1 MHWAGSHGLS
11 AVRDEL
17 GDVIIDKPASAGYE
31 KAPKVILQAHMD
43 MVCVAAEGVHFDP
56 LNDPIKIIND
66 GKTLR
71 ADGTS
76 LGADDGIGMAL
87 CLYILQD
94 TTLRHG
100 PLRVIITVNEE
111 DGMAS
116 VDMPAEYLDGD
127 YLINLDW
134 EWLGSLCNSAAGCD
148 FIRFTRKTSREPAPT
163 DYDTL
168 KVTLKGLQG
177 GHSGV
182 GINLGRANALVC
194 LASAFLRLAEADIP
208 VRISAFSGGQA
219 KNAIPASAQA
229 EILVPKAETAKAVH
243 LLEAYRQDFSIA
255 FGEKEPAYQYT
266 VEAVAPVQQA
276 LDGGTSLD
284 LLEAPGLPSQW
295 REYHEPLC
303 PGTGGEFP
311 ESGPADTGAGSDRP
325 GGDGAQLCELPG
337 GRDPA
342 GLPADRRISW
352 LHLHPG

>member
-1 MHWAGSHGLS
+1 MNQSEMMQIILQEFYRIAEIPRPSHHEEKIGDYLMHWAGSHGLS

-66 GKTLR
+66 GKMLR

-148 FIRFTRKTSREPAPT
+148 LSDSPARP
-163 DYDTL
+163 
-168 KVTLKGLQG
+168 
-177 GHSGV
+177 
-182 GINLGRANALVC
+182 
-194 LASAFLRLAEADIP
+194 
-208 VRISAFSGGQA
+208 
-219 KNAIPASAQA
+219 PAS
-229 EILVPKAETAKAVH
+229 
-243 LLEAYRQDFSIA
+243 R
-255 FGEKEPAYQYT
+255 
-266 VEAVAPVQQA
+266 
-276 LDGGTSLD
+276 
-284 LLEAPGLPSQW
+284 
-295 REYHEPLC
+295 
-303 PGTGGEFP
+303 
-311 ESGPADTGAGSDRP
+311 RP
-325 GGDGAQLCELPG
+325 QITI
-337 GRDPA
+337 R
-342 GLPADRRISW
+342 
-352 LHLHPG
+352 